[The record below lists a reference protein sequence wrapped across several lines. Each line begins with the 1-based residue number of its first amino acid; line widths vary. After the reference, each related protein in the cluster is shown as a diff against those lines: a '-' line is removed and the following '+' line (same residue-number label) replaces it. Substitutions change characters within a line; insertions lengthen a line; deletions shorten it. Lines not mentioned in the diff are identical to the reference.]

1 VEYGGLRILD
11 LQGLR
16 TRMIDRRSRDNQV
29 TEKNL

>member
-16 TRMIDRRSRDNQV
+16 AAPITGAAA
-29 TEKNL
+29 